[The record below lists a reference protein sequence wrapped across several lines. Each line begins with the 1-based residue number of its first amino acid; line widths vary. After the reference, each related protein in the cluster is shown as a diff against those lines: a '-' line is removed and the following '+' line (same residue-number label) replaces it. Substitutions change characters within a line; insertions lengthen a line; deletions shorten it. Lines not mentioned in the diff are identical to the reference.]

1 MLIVFITIIF
11 ISILLLFSLKY
22 LKKRFDPFEIFLL
35 FMFTSYSSQT
45 FFYLSTSPYDF
56 LRVVEKNLPF
66 WSTRLQFGVILP
78 VLLLWVMYAL
88 RGQLKLSF
96 KIIICLSWITGRVL
110 MNKLLLILGV
120 LESKSE
126 SWRPEVTFVL
136 GMIILSSSIYFME
149 ILSKVL
155 QREKVIQDEGDI

>member
-35 FMFTSYSSQT
+35 LMFTSYLNQT
-45 FFYLSTSPYDF
+45 FFYLLSSPYDF
-56 LRVVEKNLPF
+56 LRVVEEHLPF
-66 WSTRLQFGVILP
+66 WSTRLHYGVILP
-78 VLLLWVMYAL
+78 VLLLWVMYGL
-88 RGQLKLSF
+88 RGKLKLSLKVIF
-96 KIIICLSWITGRVL
+96 CLSWITGRVL
-110 MNKLLLILGV
+110 MNKILLILGV

-126 SWRPEVTFVL
+126 SWRPEVIFFV
-136 GMIILSSSIYFME
+136 GMIVLSLSIYFME

-155 QREKVIQDEGDI
+155 RREKVIR